1 MAWAGNAHR
10 TIYERKLVILRLYLS
25 NFTSEHTAEL
35 GLGQGIRLLGWLG
48 TKVSFVEIKAKVRS
62 NLPRCWYLFVTLTRA
77 EMTEMPLGSL
87 MLLRFRWI
95 LGNTSHVTL
104 WVRFNSNARTLMY
117 T

>member
-35 GLGQGIRLLGWLG
+35 GLGQGIRMLGWLG

-62 NLPRCWYLFVTLTRA
+62 NLRRCWYLHTHTVRLLLCLDRGCGVH
-77 EMTEMPLGSL
+77 PLAS
-87 MLLRFRWI
+87 
-95 LGNTSHVTL
+95 
-104 WVRFNSNARTLMY
+104 
-117 T
+117 

>member
-48 TKVSFVEIKAKVRS
+48 TKGGRS
-62 NLPRCWYLFVTLTRA
+62 A
-77 EMTEMPLGSL
+77 
-87 MLLRFRWI
+87 
-95 LGNTSHVTL
+95 
-104 WVRFNSNARTLMY
+104 A
-117 T
+117 